1 MASYE
6 ELEAEALAAPFSG
19 WDFSWLA
26 RRSSTEPLP
35 WSYRREVAR
44 YAGSA
49 GSVGSGGSAAAML
62 DMGTGGGEVL
72 SRLLPLLGP
81 GRGPGPGSRSGSGS
95 RPVRVVATEAWAPNV
110 PVAAARL
117 RPLGIPVVQN
127 ESPPDNTAP
136 DGPGGRLPF
145 RDGAFGLVI
154 NRHEAFRAAEVS
166 RVLAPGGAF
175 VTQQVDFS
183 SYEGLYQLLGLT
195 VPAQRDSWLPL
206 ARRQVADAGLREVTA
221 IAGEEVEHFNDVA
234 AVIYY
239 LRVISWAIPGY
250 SLPAY
255 RERLRAAWAD
265 RGRWPVI
272 NRQRRFLLV
281 AERDGGLQNAARPAP
296 PCWRGAGRAG
306 LG

>member
-6 ELEAEALAAPFSG
+6 ELEAEALAAPVSG

-49 GSVGSGGSAAAML
+49 GSAGLGAAVL

-72 SRLLPLLGP
+72 SRLLPLL
-81 GRGPGPGSRSGSGS
+81 GPGPGSRSGSGS

-127 ESPPDNTAP
+127 ESAPNNTSP

-183 SYEGLYQLLGLT
+183 SYEGLYGVLGLAA
-195 VPAQRDSWLPL
+195 PAQRDSWLPM

-221 IAGEEVEHFNDVA
+221 IGGEEVEQFNDVA

-239 LRVISWAIPGY
+239 LRMISWAIPEY

-265 RGRWPVI
+265 RSRWPVI

>member
-1 MASYE
+1 MPSYE

-19 WDFSWLA
+19 WDFSWLS

-44 YAGSA
+44 YSGSA
-49 GSVGSGGSAAAML
+49 GCML

-72 SRLLPLLGP
+72 SRLVRQP
-81 GRGPGPGSRSGSGS
+81 GAQAGAQPGAEPART
-95 RPVRVVATEAWAPNV
+95 VAVEAWPPNV

-127 ESPPDNTAP
+127 ESPPDNVEP

-145 RDGAFGLVI
+145 RDGAFDLVI

-183 SYEGLYQLLGLT
+183 SYEGLYRLLGLT
-195 VPAQRDSWLPL
+195 APAQRDSWLPL
-206 ARRQVADAGLREVTA
+206 ALRQVAGAGLRVVTA
-221 IAGEEVEHFNDVA
+221 VGGEEIQRFDDVA

-250 SLPAY
+250 SLPAH

-265 RGRWPVI
+265 RGRWPVV
-272 NRQRRFLLV
+272 NKQRRFLLV
-281 AERDGGLQNAARPAP
+281 AERDGA
-296 PCWRGAGRAG
+296 
-306 LG
+306 

>member
-6 ELEAEALAAPFSG
+6 ELEAEALAAPVAG

-26 RRSSTEPLP
+26 GRSSTEPLP

-49 GSVGSGGSAAAML
+49 GSAGLGAAVL

-81 GRGPGPGSRSGSGS
+81 RPGS

-127 ESPPDNTAP
+127 ESAPNNTSP

-145 RDGAFGLVI
+145 RNGAFGLVI

-221 IAGEEVEHFNDVA
+221 IGGEEVEKFNDVA

-265 RGRWPVI
+265 RSRWPVI

-306 LG
+306 FG

>member
-1 MASYE
+1 VHLHLAGPRLTVVPGYE

-19 WDFSWLA
+19 WDFSWL
-26 RRSSTEPLP
+26 RTRSSTEPLP

-44 YAGSA
+44 YS
-49 GSVGSGGSAAAML
+49 GSAATML

-72 SRLLPLLGP
+72 SRL
-81 GRGPGPGSRSGSGS
+81 RS
-95 RPVRVVATEAWAPNV
+95 RPPRTVAIEAWPPNV

-127 ESPPDNTAP
+127 EHAPNNTEP
-136 DGPGGRLPF
+136 DGSGGRLPF
-145 RDGAFGLVI
+145 GDGAFELVI

-183 SYEGLYQLLGLT
+183 SYEGLYRLLGLT
-195 VPAQRDSWLPL
+195 VPAQRDSWLPM
-206 ARRQVADAGLREVTA
+206 ARRQVADAGLAEVTA
-221 IAGEEVEHFNDVA
+221 IGGEEIQHFDDVA

-239 LRVISWAIPGY
+239 LRVISWAIPEY
-250 SLPAY
+250 SLPAH

-265 RGRWPVI
+265 RDRWPVT
-272 NRQRRFLLV
+272 NVQRRFLLV
-281 AERDGGLQNAARPAP
+281 ASRDGDLRQATARPLVGP
-296 PCWRGAGRAG
+296 GGTGG
-306 LG
+306 LRFG

>member
-1 MASYE
+1 MPSYE
-6 ELEAEALAAPFSG
+6 ELEAAALAAPFSG
-19 WDFSWLA
+19 WDFSWLM

-44 YAGSA
+44 YARHA
-49 GSVGSGGSAAAML
+49 RHAGSAATML

-72 SRLLPLLGP
+72 SRVWSRLG
-81 GRGPGPGSRSGSGS
+81 SGSGS
-95 RPVRVVATEAWAPNV
+95 GAGSGCWPARAVATEAWPPNV

-127 ESPPDNTAP
+127 EDPPDNTAP
-136 DGPGGRLPF
+136 DGSGGRLPF

-183 SYEGLYQLLGLT
+183 SYEGLYRLLGLA
-195 VPAQRDSWLPL
+195 VPAQRDSWLPV
-206 ARRQVADAGLREVTA
+206 ARQQVTEAGLRVVTA
-221 IAGEEVEHFNDVA
+221 IAGEEVQHFNDVA

-250 SLPAY
+250 SLATH
-255 RERLRAAWAD
+255 RGRLRAAWAD
-265 RGRWPVI
+265 RDRWPVT
-272 NRQRRFLLV
+272 NLQRRFLLV
-281 AERDGGLQNAARPAP
+281 AVRD
-296 PCWRGAGRAG
+296 RG
-306 LG
+306 

>member
-6 ELEAEALAAPFSG
+6 ELEAEALAAPVAG

-44 YAGSA
+44 YAGS
-49 GSVGSGGSAAAML
+49 GGSAGSGAAML

-72 SRLLPLLGP
+72 SRLLPLLLP
-81 GRGPGPGSRSGSGS
+81 LPGPGSGPES
-95 RPVRVVATEAWAPNV
+95 RPVRVVATEAWPPNV

-127 ESPPDNTAP
+127 ESPPDNTSP

-206 ARRQVADAGLREVTA
+206 ARRQVADVGLREVTA
-221 IAGEEVEHFNDVA
+221 IAGEEVEQFNDVA

-281 AERDGGLQNAARPAP
+281 AERDGLQNAIRPAP
-296 PCWRGAGRAG
+296 LCWRGAGRAG
-306 LG
+306 FG

>member
-1 MASYE
+1 MPSYE

-19 WDFSWLA
+19 WDFSWLG

-49 GSVGSGGSAAAML
+49 GSAAAML

-72 SRLLPLLGP
+72 SRLWPLLAP
-81 GRGPGPGSRSGSGS
+81 
-95 RPVRVVATEAWAPNV
+95 RPTRTVATEAWPPNV

-127 ESPPDNTAP
+127 EDPPDNTSP
-136 DGPGGRLPF
+136 DGSGGRLPF

-183 SYEGLYQLLGLT
+183 SYEGLYRLLGLT
-195 VPAQRDSWLPL
+195 VPAQRDSWLPM
-206 ARRQVADAGLREVTA
+206 ARQQVTDAGLRVVTA
-221 IAGEEVEHFNDVA
+221 IGGEEVEHFNDVA

-250 SLPAY
+250 SLATH

-265 RGRWPVI
+265 RSRWPVT

-281 AERDGGLQNAARPAP
+281 AVRDGGS
-296 PCWRGAGRAG
+296 
-306 LG
+306 

>member
-1 MASYE
+1 VHLHLAGPGLRLTASYE
-6 ELEAEALAAPFSG
+6 DLEAEALAAPFSG

-49 GSVGSGGSAAAML
+49 GCML

-72 SRLLPLLGP
+72 SRLLSRLGS
-81 GRGPGPGSRSGSGS
+81 GPGPGSWPGSW
-95 RPVRVVATEAWAPNV
+95 PARVVATEAWPPNV

-136 DGPGGRLPF
+136 DGSGGRLPF
-145 RDGAFGLVI
+145 RDEAFGLVTS
-154 NRHEAFRAAEVS
+154 RHEAFRAAEVS

-183 SYEGLYQLLGLT
+183 SYEGLYGLLGLT
-195 VPAQRDSWLPL
+195 APAQRDSWLPL
-206 ARRQVADAGLREVTA
+206 ARQQVSDAGLRVVTA
-221 IAGEEVEHFNDVA
+221 IGGEEIEHFDDVA

-239 LRVISWAIPGY
+239 LRVISWAIPEY
-250 SLPAY
+250 SLAAH
-255 RERLRAAWAD
+255 RDRMRAAWAD
-265 RGRWPVI
+265 RDRWPVT
-272 NRQRRFLLV
+272 NVQRRFLLV
-281 AERDGGLQNAARPAP
+281 AERDGGS
-296 PCWRGAGRAG
+296 
-306 LG
+306 